1 MYYDIQ
7 DATVAWIFVVNVV
20 GYLLGAA
27 TLERIH
33 LFAGRRGVAL
43 TTASLHILGIA
54 ILTTKPLYPIAL
66 LAYLLFGIGTGCA
79 DAAFCAW
86 AANVRNANAVQGLLH
101 GSYSAGCVF
110 GPMTVAALEKAGF
123 GWNVFYM
130 VMVRRLFTSVP
141 CPEPSP

>member
-1 MYYDIQ
+1 
-7 DATVAWIFVVNVV
+7 VAWVFVVNVV

-54 ILTTKPLYPIAL
+54 ILAAKPLYPIAL
-66 LAYLLFGIGTGCA
+66 LAYFFFGIGTGCA
-79 DAAFCAW
+79 DAGFCAW
-86 AANVRNANAVQGLLH
+86 AANVRDANAVQGLIH
-101 GSYSAGCVF
+101 GSFSAGCVIS
-110 GPMTVAALEKAGF
+110 PMVVAALDKAGL

-130 VMVRRLFTSVP
+130 VMVRRSFT
-141 CPEPSP
+141 